1 MSPGANF
8 FVIACGILIF
18 SIINFSIA
26 PIINKKEGTYW
37 DLENCVKLSDDLKTE
52 KTQRNM
58 TKSEIDDKE
67 WEISS
72 CKNKKGMY
80 AMEYTSCFLNTA
92 IGFSC
97 FLLGWYGLQ
106 KDLVQKTG
114 MIGMA
119 CGVVGFVVTFI
130 YVVYNGIV
138 YTNYYPDLYTPIYK
152 TDGEGA
158 VAELKGNGYKCFY
171 FSKAN
176 NTRSFMAKYSDLIKN
191 QYNYNPE
198 LAASFS
204 SDREKAS
211 DYCKLSRYNY
221 LSSCARTG
229 YIEGKIPISY
239 YSSDLCTFL
248 YFEQTKYDFGNY
260 NLSSR
265 FLALLIL
272 SLIIVL
278 LHCGL
283 AYSGYNLFKETS

>member
-37 DLENCVKLSDDLKTE
+37 DLENCVKLSDDLKAE
-52 KTQRNM
+52 KTKRNM

-130 YVVYNGIV
+130 YVVFNGIV
-138 YTNYYPDLYTPIYK
+138 YTNYYPDNTMYK

-158 VAELKGNGYKCFY
+158 VAELKGKGYKCFY

-176 NTRSFMAKYSDLIKN
+176 NTRSFMAKYSDLIKS

-198 LAASFS
+198 LTDSFS
-204 SDREKAS
+204 TDEEKS
-211 DYCKLSRYNY
+211 SSNCRIYNVDYPSICSNGYISGIKYIGSYSQNPCNFLYYRQYNY
-221 LSSCARTG
+221 SFSN
-229 YIEGKIPISY
+229 
-239 YSSDLCTFL
+239 YSR
-248 YFEQTKYDFGNY
+248 
-260 NLSSR
+260 SSR

-272 SLIIVL
+272 SIIIFL

-283 AYSGYNLFKETS
+283 AYSGYKLFKETN

>member
-8 FVIACGILIF
+8 FTIACGILIF

-26 PIINKKEGTYW
+26 PIINKKEGAYW
-37 DLENCVKLSDDLKTE
+37 DLENCVKLSDDLKDE
-52 KTQRNM
+52 KTKRNM
-58 TKSEIDDKE
+58 TKSEIDDQE
-67 WEISS
+67 WEITR
-72 CKNKKGMY
+72 CKNRKGMY

-106 KDLVQKTG
+106 KDIVQKTG

-119 CGVVGFVVTFI
+119 CGVVGFVVTFV

-138 YTNYYPDLYTPIYK
+138 YTHYYPDYTMYK

-158 VAELKGNGYKCFY
+158 FAELKGDGYKCFY
-171 FSKAN
+171 FSKSN
-176 NTRSFMAKYSDLIKN
+176 DTKSFIAKYSDLIKN
-191 QYNYNPE
+191 QYNYNLE
-198 LAASFS
+198 LLKSFS
-204 SDREKAS
+204 TDEQKRG
-211 DYCKLSRYNY
+211 DCQLSGNNY
-221 LSSCARTG
+221 LSICKEKG
-229 YIEGKIPISY
+229 YIKGKIPISY
-239 YSSDLCTFL
+239 YSSTSCTFL
-248 YFEQTKYDFGNY
+248 YVQQTKYDFTNY

-283 AYSGYNLFKETS
+283 AYSGYKLFKETS

>member
-26 PIINKKEGTYW
+26 PIINKKEGAYW
-37 DLENCVKLSDDLKTE
+37 DLENCVKLSDDLKAE
-52 KTQRNM
+52 KTKRNM
-58 TKSEIDDKE
+58 TKLEIDDQE
-67 WEISS
+67 WEITR
-72 CKNKKGMY
+72 CKNRKGMY

-138 YTNYYPDLYTPIYK
+138 YTNYYPDNTMYK

-171 FSKAN
+171 FSKVN
-176 NTRSFMAKYSDLIKN
+176 NTRSFIAKYSDLIKG

-198 LAASFS
+198 LINSFS
-204 SDREKAS
+204 NDEK
-211 DYCKLSRYNY
+211 K
-221 LSSCARTG
+221 SSCR
-229 YIEGKIPISY
+229 ISESY
-239 YSSDLCTFL
+239 YPSICSNGFISGKKIIDSYSQNPCNFL
-248 YFEQTKYDFGNY
+248 YYRQINNSFSNY
-260 NLSSR
+260 SRSSR

-272 SLIIVL
+272 SIIIFL

-283 AYSGYNLFKETS
+283 AYSGYKLFKETN

>member
-52 KTQRNM
+52 KTKRNM

-106 KDLVQKTG
+106 KDIVQKTG
-114 MIGMA
+114 IIGMA

-130 YVVYNGIV
+130 YVVFNGIV
-138 YTNYYPDLYTPIYK
+138 YTNYYPDNTMYK

-176 NTRSFMAKYSDLIKN
+176 NTRSFIAKYSDLIKG

-198 LAASFS
+198 LTNSFS
-204 SDREKAS
+204 NDEK
-211 DYCKLSRYNY
+211 KYNCRI
-221 LSSCARTG
+221 S
-229 YIEGKIPISY
+229 ESY
-239 YSSDLCTFL
+239 YPSICSNGFILGIKIIDSYSQNPCNFL
-248 YFEQTKYDFGNY
+248 YYRQINNNFSNY
-260 NLSSR
+260 SRSSR

-272 SLIIVL
+272 SIIIFL

-283 AYSGYNLFKETS
+283 AYSGYKLFKETN

>member
-52 KTQRNM
+52 KTKRNM

-106 KDLVQKTG
+106 KDIVQKTG
-114 MIGMA
+114 IIGMA

-130 YVVYNGIV
+130 YVVFNGIV
-138 YTNYYPDLYTPIYK
+138 YTNYYPDNTMYK

-158 VAELKGNGYKCFY
+158 VAELRGNGYKCFY
-171 FSKAN
+171 FSKVN
-176 NTRSFMAKYSDLIKN
+176 NTRSFIAKYSDLIKS

-198 LAASFS
+198 LTDSFS
-204 SDREKAS
+204 TDEEKS
-211 DYCKLSRYNY
+211 SSNCRIYSGDYPSICSNGYISGIKYIGSYSQNPCNFLYYRQYNY
-221 LSSCARTG
+221 SFSNHSR
-229 YIEGKIPISY
+229 
-239 YSSDLCTFL
+239 
-248 YFEQTKYDFGNY
+248 
-260 NLSSR
+260 SSR

-272 SLIIVL
+272 SIIIFL

-283 AYSGYNLFKETS
+283 AYSGYKLFKETN